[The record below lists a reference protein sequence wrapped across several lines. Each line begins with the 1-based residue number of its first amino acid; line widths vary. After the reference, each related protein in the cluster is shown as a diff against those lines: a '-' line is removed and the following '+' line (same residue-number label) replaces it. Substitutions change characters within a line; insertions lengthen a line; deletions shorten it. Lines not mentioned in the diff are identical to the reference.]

1 MCNAG
6 MKDSLDENIKAILF
20 DLDGTLLEIKLDK
33 FISQYLNLL
42 AQRVAHLVPPKK
54 FISKILKA
62 LKVVEKN
69 NGERSNEEL
78 YESVFFPLEGHSQ
91 EELQP
96 LITKFYEDG
105 FSQLRQYAHRKP
117 DARKVVQTAFNKGY
131 DVIIATTP
139 LLPATAIRQRLEWAG
154 VANFPYHLITTL
166 ENSYATKSVSNLLY
180 YEQILDRIDHPPES
194 CLMVGDEAKDL
205 ISARLGIHTFL
216 INSPYTKLDINTP
229 KPNYRG
235 TLDDL
240 NNLILNT
247 V

>member
-1 MCNAG
+1 
-6 MKDSLDENIKAILF
+6 MKDSLHKNIKAILF

-33 FISQYLNLL
+33 FIFQYLNLL

-69 NGERSNEEL
+69 NGQKSNEEL

-105 FSQLRQYAHRKP
+105 FSLLRQHAQRKP
-117 DARKVVQTAFNKGY
+117 DARRVVQTAFNKGY
-131 DVIIATTP
+131 DVVIATTP
-139 LLPATAIRQRLEWAG
+139 LLPAIAIKQRLEWAG
-154 VANFPYHLITTL
+154 VADFPYLLITTL

-180 YEQILDRIDHPPES
+180 YEQILDRINHPPEA
-194 CLMVGDEAKDL
+194 CLMVGDEARDL

-216 INSPYTKLDINTP
+216 INSPYTKVDINIPEPTY
-229 KPNYRG
+229 KG

-240 NNLILNT
+240 HSLILNSD
-247 V
+247 